1 MNAQHHVLS
10 GTVYDSVLETADKL
24 GADVIIIGAHQPK
37 LRDYLLGANAAKV
50 VRHSK
55 QSVLMVRSA
64 G

>member
-1 MNAQHHVLS
+1 VLS

>member
-1 MNAQHHVLS
+1 LNAQHHVLS